1 MEFRKLDLYELS
13 GESVG
18 MFDVTF
24 CFGLLYHLEDP
35 VGGMRKLVSV
45 TWRAILVDTNT
56 MPGDDN
62 APLWRMS
69 TPSVAS
75 DENVEGSWTNLW
87 RDRAYCQMKPNAAA
101 VRRLLKVLGF
111 DDVRRVR
118 PKTENLPPAYH
129 EGRRRTFIAA
139 RTTPLS

>member
-45 TWRAILVDTNT
+45 TRRAILVDTNT

-62 APLWRMS
+62 APS
-69 TPSVAS
+69 GA
-75 DENVEGSWTNLW
+75 
-87 RDRAYCQMKPNAAA
+87 
-101 VRRLLKVLGF
+101 
-111 DDVRRVR
+111 
-118 PKTENLPPAYH
+118 
-129 EGRRRTFIAA
+129 
-139 RTTPLS
+139 